1 MAVINTPFLVTGG
14 ETNRPPSNAFSPSQR
29 QINIR
34 APFGIPSGTQWT
46 GQKVWLLIPGFTA
59 PSDSFDATLATAIKD
74 ANPNDTVLALDWTQV
89 SGTPTNNAAA
99 GIAIGDLYRSGSWIT
114 PVATAVRN
122 KLVEWGMPATA
133 LNIVGHSLGAHLAS
147 ELAASFNTTYGSQVG
162 SVTALDPASNSA
174 RLVSPYDIINGFDT
188 DLSNGYLKNL
198 GIADPIERLDF
209 GATASRRSFNGISS
223 LAGNEAQAG
232 TARESFLFDFGTNPL
247 NPFDQVAQHNR
258 VVTAYTNLVTT
269 DAAGNSRLATNIL
282 GLTDTQPA
290 HQFRPNFYKGD
301 FLNSLQVHEGVIPVD
316 AQDNPLFLV
325 AAKLNGGTNDRF
337 IYGTNSNDVL
347 TGTGIFGKYYNNNG
361 NHTYYFGDG
370 DDIVSAGTG
379 SDIIFGGAGVDA
391 LSGSD
396 GNNLIFGEAGGD
408 SIAAG
413 TGNDTINGGAGDDN
427 INAGNGNNT
436 IRGDEG
442 NDVLTGGNGINILFG
457 GLGNDSLGG
466 GAGQNILTGSESN
479 GPSGVEVDTLIGNS
493 GNSVNA
499 FYIGDNTT
507 NWYSVGGGNDYAKI
521 VNFNAATDIIVGG
534 VNIEAQNLIAETFLW
549 SGSELI
555 AKIDGLWA
563 SQLQFPVR
571 IF

>member
-14 ETNRPPSNAFSPSQR
+14 ETKRPPSNAFSPTQR

-34 APFGIPSGTQWT
+34 APFSVPSADQWT
-46 GQKVWLLIPGFTA
+46 NQKVWLLIPGFTA
-59 PSDSFDATLATAIKD
+59 PSNSFDATLATAIYD

-89 SGTPTNNAAA
+89 SGTPTNNVAA

-147 ELAASFNTTYGSQVG
+147 ELAASFNTTNGSQVG
-162 SVTALDPASNSA
+162 SVTALDPASNGSTI
-174 RLVSPYDIINGFDT
+174 VSPYDIFNGFDT
-188 DLSNGYLKNL
+188 NLSNGYLNNL
-198 GIADPIERLDF
+198 GKKDPIKRLDF
-209 GATASRRSFNGISS
+209 GATTSRRSFNGISS
-223 LAGNEAQAG
+223 VAGNEAQAG
-232 TARESFLFDFGTNPL
+232 TARESFLFDFGTSPL
-247 NPFDQVAQHNR
+247 NLLGQVAEHGR
-258 VVTAYTNLVTT
+258 VVTAYTNLVKT
-269 DAAGNSRLATNIL
+269 DAADNSRLATNIL
-282 GLTDTQPA
+282 GLTDTQPD
-290 HQFRPNFYKGD
+290 HQFRPNFYRGD
-301 FLNSLQVHEGVIPVD
+301 SLNSLQVHEGVIPVD

-337 IYGTNSNDVL
+337 IYGTNSKDVL

-379 SDIIFGGAGVDA
+379 SD
-391 LSGSD
+391 
-396 GNNLIFGEAGGD
+396 
-408 SIAAG
+408 
-413 TGNDTINGGAGDDN
+413 TINGGAGDDN

-442 NDVLTGGNGINILFG
+442 NDVLTGGNGINTLFG
-457 GLGNDSLGG
+457 GLGNDTLGG
-466 GAGQNILTGSESN
+466 AAGQNILRGSESN
-479 GPSGVEVDTLIGNS
+479 GPSGVEVDTLIGTN

-507 NWYSVGGGNDYAKI
+507 NWYSVGGENDYAKI

-534 VNIEAQNLIAETFLW
+534 VNIEAKNLITETFLW

-563 SQLQFPVR
+563 SQLLFPVR
-571 IF
+571 I

>member
-14 ETNRPPSNAFSPSQR
+14 ETYRPPSNAFSPSQR

-34 APFGIPSGTQWT
+34 APFSVPSADQWT
-46 GQKVWLLIPGFTA
+46 SQKVWLLIPGFTA
-59 PSDSFDATLATAIKD
+59 PSNSFDATLATAIND

-89 SGTPTNNAAA
+89 SGTPTNNVAA

-147 ELAASFNTTYGSQVG
+147 ELAASFKTTYGSQVG
-162 SVTALDPASNSA
+162 SVTALDPASNGSKI
-174 RLVSPYDIINGFDT
+174 VSPYDIINGFDT
-188 DLSNGYLKNL
+188 NLSNGYLNNL
-198 GIADPIERLDF
+198 GIADPIKRLDF
-209 GATASRRSFNGISS
+209 GATTSRRSFNGISS
-223 LAGNEAQAG
+223 IAGNEAQAG

-247 NPFDQVAQHNR
+247 NPFDQVAQHGR
-258 VVTAYTNLVTT
+258 VVTAYTNLVKT
-269 DAAGNSRLATNIL
+269 DAADNSRLATNIL
-282 GLTDTQPA
+282 GLTDTQPD
-290 HQFRPNFYKGD
+290 HQFRPNFYRGD
-301 FLNSLQVHEGVIPVD
+301 FLNSLKVHEGVIPVD

-325 AAKLNGGTNDRF
+325 AAKLNGGTSDRF

-370 DDIVSAGTG
+370 DDLVSAGTG
-379 SDIIFGGAGVDA
+379 S
-391 LSGSD
+391 
-396 GNNLIFGEAGGD
+396 
-408 SIAAG
+408 
-413 TGNDTINGGAGDDN
+413 DTINGGAGDDN

-442 NDVLTGGNGINILFG
+442 NDVLTGGNGINTLFG
-457 GLGNDSLGG
+457 GLGNDTLGG
-466 GAGQNILTGSESN
+466 AAGQNILRGSESN
-479 GPSGVEVDTLIGNS
+479 GPSGVEVDTLIGTN
-493 GNSVNA
+493 GNSVNT

-507 NWYSVGGGNDYAKI
+507 NWYSVGGGNDYAQM

-534 VNIEAQNLIAETFLW
+534 VNIEAQNGINETFLW

-563 SQLQFPVR
+563 SQLLFPLTLPGLKARGFLDQSVDLLVDAT
-571 IF
+571 INE